1 MIKKGD
7 RFRCIENIIMDIG
20 GVIAYKKNTVYTS
33 NADGCITDEQDNI
46 NHGISEK
53 YLSEYFTKV
62 DEKGLELTHWG
73 GLDNEKHLEK
83 GIKKDSDKLPY
94 FTVLFEQFPLAL
106 REVIKCS
113 KAGHS
118 KYRETD
124 QDMQNFSRVKNSERR
139 YKDAMLRHMTETGI
153 VEDMAE
159 YGEMTHE
166 GAVVWNALA
175 DLEIKLRKK

>member
-1 MIKKGD
+1 M
-7 RFRCIENIIMDIG
+7 
-20 GVIAYKKNTVYTS
+20 T
-33 NADGCITDEQDNI
+33 
-46 NHGISEK
+46 
-53 YLSEYFTKV
+53 
-62 DEKGLELTHWG
+62 DEKGSEMTYWG

-113 KAGHS
+113 KAGNK
-118 KYRETD
+118 KYHKTD
-124 QDMQNFSRVKNSERR
+124 SDYQNFSRVPNSERR
-139 YKDAMLRHMTETGI
+139 YKDAMLRHMAEVGI
-153 VEDMAE
+153 VEDMSE